1 MKHILIYFKNKIIDY
16 IIYMNISQYIAQI
29 EENYKNQLAKQNKEI
44 EYLNKQLNELKTE
57 YSTRNIS
64 T

>member
-1 MKHILIYFKNKIIDY
+1 
-16 IIYMNISQYIAQI
+16 MNISQYIAQI

>member
-1 MKHILIYFKNKIIDY
+1 MILVAIYINYMKHILIYFKNKIIDY

-44 EYLNKQLNELKTE
+44 EYLN
-57 YSTRNIS
+57 
-64 T
+64 